1 MSTIGIIPFVI
12 GIIISFLVGAV
23 IAFFLGV
30 EYRKKSAEAALG
42 SAEEEAKR
50 LISDAIKSAETKKK
64 EAIIEAKDDI
74 YKLKQDNEKEMKE
87 RRSEVS
93 RLERRIQ
100 QKEESVDKKLDNL
113 EKKEETLQNKL
124 READV
129 KLQEAEDVKAR
140 QFEMLE
146 RISGFTADQAK
157 NYLLANL
164 EGELTHEKAL
174 RINQYESMR

>member
-87 RRSEVS
+87 RR
-93 RLERRIQ
+93 
-100 QKEESVDKKLDNL
+100 
-113 EKKEETLQNKL
+113 
-124 READV
+124 
-129 KLQEAEDVKAR
+129 
-140 QFEMLE
+140 
-146 RISGFTADQAK
+146 
-157 NYLLANL
+157 
-164 EGELTHEKAL
+164 
-174 RINQYESMR
+174 